1 MTSGILGPRDSGGP
15 TPMPLIETEE
25 AARRLAR
32 AIASDLS
39 LYNEE
44 KIVQGIQNDDL
55 FNVLAEEIEE
65 GRALYKSRVSPDLYQ
80 KNFYDRALVDILVKS
95 KGHIKSKIW

>member
-1 MTSGILGPRDSGGP
+1 
-15 TPMPLIETEE
+15 MPLIETEE

-44 KIVQGIQNDDL
+44 KIVGGVQNDDL
-55 FNVLAEEIEE
+55 FTVLAVEIEE
-65 GRALYKSRVSPDLYQ
+65 GRALFKSRVSPDLYA
-80 KNFYDRALVDILVKS
+80 KNFYDRAIVDILVKS

>member
-1 MTSGILGPRDSGGP
+1 
-15 TPMPLIETEE
+15 MPLIETEE
-25 AARRLAR
+25 AVRRLAR

-44 KIVQGIQNDDL
+44 KIVQGIQSDDL
-55 FNVLAEEIEE
+55 FNVLSEEVEE
-65 GRALYKSRVSPDLYQ
+65 GRALYKSRVSPELYQ

>member
-1 MTSGILGPRDSGGP
+1 
-15 TPMPLIETEE
+15 MPLIETEE

-44 KIVQGIQNDDL
+44 KIVEGIQKDSLFDL
-55 FNVLAEEIEE
+55 LSEEIEE
-65 GRALYKSRVSPDLYQ
+65 GRALYKSRVSSQLYQ
-80 KNFYDRALVDILVKS
+80 KNFYDRALVDILIKS

>member
-1 MTSGILGPRDSGGP
+1 
-15 TPMPLIETEE
+15 MPLIETEE

-44 KIVQGIQNDDL
+44 KIVQGVQNDDL
-55 FNVLAEEIEE
+55 FTSLAEEIEE
-65 GRALYKSRVSPDLYQ
+65 GRALYKSRVAPDLYQ

-95 KGHIKSKIW
+95 KGHVKSPIW

>member
-1 MTSGILGPRDSGGP
+1 
-15 TPMPLIETEE
+15 MPLIETEE

-44 KIVQGIQNDDL
+44 KIVKGIQEDDL
-55 FNVLAEEIEE
+55 FNTLAEEIEE
-65 GRALYKSRVSPDLYQ
+65 GRALYKSRVSADLYH

-95 KGHIKSKIW
+95 KGHVKSRVW

>member
-1 MTSGILGPRDSGGP
+1 
-15 TPMPLIETEE
+15 MPLIETEE

-39 LYNEE
+39 LYNDE
-44 KIVQGIQNDDL
+44 KLVQGIQQDDL
-55 FNVLAEEIEE
+55 FNVLSEEIEE

-80 KNFYDRALVDILVKS
+80 KNFYDRAIVDVLLKAKASLKS
-95 KGHIKSKIW
+95 KLW

>member
-1 MTSGILGPRDSGGP
+1 MA
-15 TPMPLIETEE
+15 LIETEE

-44 KIVQGIQNDDL
+44 KIMEGIQNDNL
-55 FNVLAEEIEE
+55 FKVLSEELEE
-65 GRALYKSRVSPDLYQ
+65 GRALFKSRVSPDLFA
-80 KNFYDRALVDILVKS
+80 KNFYDRAVIDILVRA
-95 KGHIKSKIW
+95 KGHVQSRMW

>member
-1 MTSGILGPRDSGGP
+1 MA
-15 TPMPLIETEE
+15 LIETEE

-44 KIVQGIQNDDL
+44 KIMEGITKDTL
-55 FNVLAEEIEE
+55 FTVLAEELEE
-65 GRALYKSRVSPDLYQ
+65 GRALFKSRVSPDLFQ
-80 KNFYDRALVDILVKS
+80 KNFYDRAVIDILVRS
-95 KGHIKSKIW
+95 KGHVQSKMW

>member
-1 MTSGILGPRDSGGP
+1 
-15 TPMPLIETEE
+15 MPLIETEE

-44 KIVQGIQNDDL
+44 KIVQGIQQDDL
-55 FNVLAEEIEE
+55 FNVLSEEIEE
-65 GRALYKSRVSPDLYQ
+65 GRALYKSRVSPELYQ

-95 KGHIKSKIW
+95 KGHIKSKVW

>member
-1 MTSGILGPRDSGGP
+1 
-15 TPMPLIETEE
+15 MPLIETEE

-44 KIVQGIQNDDL
+44 KIVQGIQSDDL
-55 FNVLAEEIEE
+55 FNVLSEEVEE
-65 GRALYKSRVSPDLYQ
+65 GRALYKSRVSPELYQ

>member
-1 MTSGILGPRDSGGP
+1 MA
-15 TPMPLIETEE
+15 LIDTDKD
-25 AARRLAR
+25 ARRLAR

-44 KIVQGIQNDDL
+44 KIVEGIERDNL
-55 FNVLAEEIEE
+55 FEVIAEEIEE
-65 GRALYKSRVSPDLYQ
+65 GRAHYKSRVAPELYD

-95 KGHIKSKIW
+95 KGHVRSKVW

>member
-1 MTSGILGPRDSGGP
+1 
-15 TPMPLIETEE
+15 MPLIETEE

-44 KIVQGIQNDDL
+44 KIVEGVQRDSLFDL
-55 FNVLAEEIEE
+55 LSEEIEE
-65 GRALYKSRVSPDLYQ
+65 GRALYKSRVSPQLYQ
-80 KNFYDRALVDILVKS
+80 KNFYDRALVDILIKS
-95 KGHIKSKIW
+95 KGHIKSRIW